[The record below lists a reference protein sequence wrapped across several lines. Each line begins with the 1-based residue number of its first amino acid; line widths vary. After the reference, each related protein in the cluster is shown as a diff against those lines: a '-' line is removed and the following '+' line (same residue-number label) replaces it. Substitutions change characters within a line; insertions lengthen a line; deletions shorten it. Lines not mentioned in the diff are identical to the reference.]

1 MVIQFLIMV
10 IAGEIN
16 KRQFMNVP
24 TAAYLGSTAV

>member
-16 KRQFMNVP
+16 KKQSM
-24 TAAYLGSTAV
+24 TACAYCIAV